1 MTAPVLTSPQRII
14 AAAMKD
20 TGKLQD
26 GQIPN
31 GEQFA
36 DYSMRLNDVINTL
49 QTQGL
54 RLWTQTDQSVTLVSG
69 TRDYTM
75 KSGGSV
81 NITRPTRVLQG
92 YYLDSSNNRRP
103 IYPLSWDEW
112 LRLSTTTTEG
122 AISQY
127 LVQKQVAQ
135 LTVSFWLTPDDTA
148 ATGTAHLLIQQQIT
162 NFTGLYDTIDFPPE
176 WMLTLRWN
184 LAADICTGQPETV
197 MNRCEQKAA
206 FYRNLMD
213 NWDVEDAATRFTP
226 DTQAMSGYASRSF
239 I

>member
-1 MTAPVLTSPQRII
+1 
-14 AAAMKD
+14 MKD
-20 TGKLQD
+20 AGKLQE
-26 GQIPN
+26 GQTPN
-31 GEQFA
+31 SEQFA
-36 DYSMRLNDVINTL
+36 EYSMRLNDVINTL

-92 YYLDSSNNRRP
+92 YYLDSNSNRRP
-103 IYPLSWDEW
+103 IYPLSWEEW
-112 LRLSTTTTEG
+112 MRLSTTTTEG
-122 AISQY
+122 AVSQY
-127 LVQKQVAQ
+127 FIQKQVTQ
-135 LTVSFWLTPDDTA
+135 LTVSFWLTPDDEA

-184 LAADICTGQPETV
+184 LAADICVGQPETV
-197 MNRCEQKAA
+197 MNRCEQKAQ
-206 FYRNLMD
+206 FYRNLLD
-213 NWDVEDAATRFTP
+213 GWDVEDAPTRFAP
-226 DTQAMSGYASRSF
+226 DSQAMSGYASRSF

>member
-1 MTAPVLTSPQRII
+1 
-14 AAAMKD
+14 MKD
-20 TGKLQD
+20 AGKLQD

-92 YYLDSSNNRRP
+92 YYLDSSSNRRP
-103 IYPLSWDEW
+103 IYPISWDEW

-127 LVQKQVAQ
+127 FVQKQVAQ
-135 LTVSFWLTPDDTA
+135 LTVSFWLTPDDEA

-184 LAADICTGQPETV
+184 LAADICAGQPQTV
-197 MNRCEQKAA
+197 IDRCEQKAA

-226 DTQAMSGYASRSF
+226 DAQATSGYAARSF

>member
-20 TGKLQD
+20 AGKLQD
-26 GQIPN
+26 GQVPN

>member
-1 MTAPVLTSPQRII
+1 
-14 AAAMKD
+14 MKD
-20 TGKLQD
+20 AGKLQE

-31 GEQFA
+31 SEQFA
-36 DYSMRLNDVINTL
+36 EYSMRLNDVINTL

-92 YYLDSSNNRRP
+92 YYLDSSSNRRP
-103 IYPLSWDEW
+103 IYPISWDEW

-127 LVQKQVAQ
+127 FVQKQVAQ
-135 LTVSFWLTPDDTA
+135 LTVSFWLTPDDEA

-184 LAADICTGQPETV
+184 LAADICAGQPETV
-197 MNRCEQKAA
+197 MNRCEQKAQ
-206 FYRNLMD
+206 FYRNLLD
-213 NWDVEDAATRFTP
+213 GWDVEDTSTRFAP
-226 DTQAMSGYASRSF
+226 DSQVMSGYASRSF